1 MSHPFTVDEIKQI
14 HQKISKIIHYTPL
27 HYADKLSALT
37 GNNVYLKLENLQKTG
52 SFKLRGATN
61 KINKLTD
68 EEKKHGIIAAS
79 AGNHAQGVAYAA
91 TNLGLKSTI
100 VMPENAPVAKIQATE
115 KYGGKVVLSGRYFDD
130 ALAKAMEIKEKE
142 NLTLIHAFDDIEII
156 KGQATIAYEI
166 DQQIKNIDYCLVP
179 IGGGG
184 LMSGISAYLK
194 QVNPNIKMI
203 GVEAANVNSYQQAK
217 ALNKPVMIESK
228 PSIADGIAVKKVSD
242 LTFSILNQ
250 YVDDVV
256 VVSEEEIAEAMLFL
270 MENCKFVTEGSGAV
284 TAAAL
289 MFDKLNIKNQNKTVV
304 GLVSGGNID
313 IAMVGNIINKA
324 LIKTNR
330 RLVLSVNIP
339 SDNKEILN
347 VINIINS
354 CGAKIFKIK
363 TNRDIMYLELNEIH
377 TTFIID
383 LSNPDQQQQIIDK
396 ISKANYNITS
406 ITD

>member
-14 HQKISKIIHYTPL
+14 HQEISKIIHYTPL

-142 NLTLIHAFDDIEII
+142 NSTLIHAFDDIEII

-396 ISKANYNITS
+396 ITKANYNITS

>member
-1 MSHPFTVDEIKQI
+1 MSHPFSVDEIKQI
-14 HQKISKIIHYTPL
+14 HQEISKIIHYTPL

-37 GNNVYLKLENLQKTG
+37 GNNIYLKLENLQKTG

-61 KINKLTD
+61 KINKLTN
-68 EEKKHGIIAAS
+68 EEKEHGIIAAS
-79 AGNHAQGVAYAA
+79 AGNHAQGVAFAA

-100 VMPENAPVAKIQATE
+100 VMPENAPMAKIQATE
-115 KYGGKVVLSGRYFDD
+115 KYGGKVVLSGRFFDD
-130 ALAKAMEIKEKE
+130 ALAKAIELKEKE

-184 LMSGISAYLK
+184 LMSGIATYLK

-217 ALNKPVMIESK
+217 ALSRPVMIDSK

-289 MFDKLNIKNQNKTVV
+289 MFDKLNIKNQNKTIV

-347 VINIINS
+347 IINIINS

-363 TNRDIMYLELNEIH
+363 TNRDIMYLELSEIH
-377 TTFIID
+377 ATFIID
-383 LSNPDQQQQIIDK
+383 LSNTDQQQQIIDK
-396 ISKANYNITS
+396 IIQANYKITS

>member
-14 HQKISKIIHYTPL
+14 HQEISKIIHYTPL

-142 NLTLIHAFDDIEII
+142 NSTLIHAFDDIEII

>member
-14 HQKISKIIHYTPL
+14 HQEISKIIHYTPL

-396 ISKANYNITS
+396 ITKANYNITS

>member
-1 MSHPFTVDEIKQI
+1 MSHPFSVDEIKQI
-14 HQKISKIIHYTPL
+14 HQEISKIIHYTPL

-37 GNNVYLKLENLQKTG
+37 GNNIYLKLENLQKTG

-61 KINKLTD
+61 KINKLTN
-68 EEKKHGIIAAS
+68 EEKEHGIIAAS

-100 VMPENAPVAKIQATE
+100 VMPENAPMAKIQATE
-115 KYGGKVVLSGRYFDD
+115 KYGGKVVLSGRFFDD
-130 ALAKAMEIKEKE
+130 ALAKAIELKEKE

-184 LMSGISAYLK
+184 LMSGIATYLK

-217 ALNKPVMIESK
+217 ALSRPVMVDSK

-289 MFDKLNIKNQNKTVV
+289 MFDKLNIKNQNKTIV

-330 RLVLSVNIP
+330 RLVLSVNIT
-339 SDNKEILN
+339 SDNKEILKI
-347 VINIINS
+347 INIINS

-363 TNRDIMYLELNEIH
+363 TNRDIMYLELSEIH
-377 TTFIID
+377 ATFIID
-383 LSNPDQQQQIIDK
+383 LSNTDQQQQIIDK
-396 ISKANYNITS
+396 IIQANYKITS

>member
-1 MSHPFTVDEIKQI
+1 MSHPFIVDEIKQI
-14 HQKISKIIHYTPL
+14 HQEISKIIHYTPL

-37 GNNVYLKLENLQKTG
+37 GNNIYLKLENLQKTG

-61 KINKLTD
+61 KISKLTD
-68 EEKKHGIIAAS
+68 EEKRHGIIAAS

-100 VMPENAPVAKIQATE
+100 VMPENAPMAKIQATE

-130 ALAKAMEIKEKE
+130 ALAKAIELKEKE

-184 LMSGISAYLK
+184 LMSGIATYLK

-217 ALNKPVMIESK
+217 ALNKPVMIDSK

-256 VVSEEEIAEAMLFL
+256 VVSEEEIAETMLFL

-289 MFDKLNIKNQNKTVV
+289 MFDKLNIKNQNKTIV

-339 SDNKEILN
+339 SDNKELMNI
-347 VINIINS
+347 ISIINS
-354 CGAKIFKIK
+354 CGAKIIKIK

-396 ISKANYNITS
+396 ITQANYNITS

>member
-14 HQKISKIIHYTPL
+14 HQEISKIIHYTPL

-37 GNNVYLKLENLQKTG
+37 GNNIYLKLENLQKTG

-61 KINKLTD
+61 KISKLTD

-100 VMPENAPVAKIQATE
+100 VMPENAPMAKIQATE

-130 ALAKAMEIKEKE
+130 ALAKAIELKEKE

-184 LMSGISAYLK
+184 LMSGIATYLK

-217 ALNKPVMIESK
+217 ALNKPVMIDSK

-256 VVSEEEIAEAMLFL
+256 VVSEEEIAETMLFL

-289 MFDKLNIKNQNKTVV
+289 MFDKLNIKNQNKTIV

-339 SDNKEILN
+339 SDNKELMNI
-347 VINIINS
+347 ISIINS
-354 CGAKIFKIK
+354 CGAKIIKIK

-396 ISKANYNITS
+396 ITQANYNITS

>member
-1 MSHPFTVDEIKQI
+1 MSHPFSVDEIKQI
-14 HQKISKIIHYTPL
+14 HQEISKIIHYTPL

-37 GNNVYLKLENLQKTG
+37 GNNIYLKLENLQKTG

-61 KINKLTD
+61 KINKLTN
-68 EEKKHGIIAAS
+68 EEKEHGIIAAS

-100 VMPENAPVAKIQATE
+100 VMPENAPMAKIQATE
-115 KYGGKVVLSGRYFDD
+115 KYGGKVVLSGRFFDD
-130 ALAKAMEIKEKE
+130 ALAKAIELKEKE

-184 LMSGISAYLK
+184 LMSGIATYLK

-217 ALNKPVMIESK
+217 ALSRPVMVDSK

-270 MENCKFVTEGSGAV
+270 MENCKFVTEGLGAV

-289 MFDKLNIKNQNKTVV
+289 MFDKLNIKNQNKTIV

-330 RLVLSVNIP
+330 RLVLSVNIT
-339 SDNKEILN
+339 SDNKEILKI
-347 VINIINS
+347 INIINS

-363 TNRDIMYLELNEIH
+363 TNRDIMYLELSEIH
-377 TTFIID
+377 ATFIID
-383 LSNPDQQQQIIDK
+383 LSNTDQQQQIIDK
-396 ISKANYNITS
+396 IIQANYKITS

>member
-14 HQKISKIIHYTPL
+14 HQEISKIIHYTPL

-37 GNNVYLKLENLQKTG
+37 GNNIYLKLENLQKTG

-61 KINKLTD
+61 KISKLTD
-68 EEKKHGIIAAS
+68 EEKRHGIIAAS

-100 VMPENAPVAKIQATE
+100 VMPENAPMAKIQATE

-130 ALAKAMEIKEKE
+130 ALAKAIELKEKE

-184 LMSGISAYLK
+184 LMSGIATYLK

-217 ALNKPVMIESK
+217 ALNKPVMIDSK

-256 VVSEEEIAEAMLFL
+256 VVSEEEIAETMLFL

-289 MFDKLNIKNQNKTVV
+289 MFDKLNIKNQNKTIV

-339 SDNKEILN
+339 SDNKELMNI
-347 VINIINS
+347 ISIINS
-354 CGAKIFKIK
+354 CGVKIIKIK

-396 ISKANYNITS
+396 ITQANYNITS

>member
-14 HQKISKIIHYTPL
+14 HQEISKIIHYTPL

-37 GNNVYLKLENLQKTG
+37 GNNIYLKLENLQKTG

-61 KINKLTD
+61 KISKLTD
-68 EEKKHGIIAAS
+68 EEKRHGIIAAS

-100 VMPENAPVAKIQATE
+100 VMPENAPMAKIQATE

-130 ALAKAMEIKEKE
+130 ALAKAIELKEKE

-184 LMSGISAYLK
+184 LMSGIATYLK

-217 ALNKPVMIESK
+217 ALNKPVMIDSK

-256 VVSEEEIAEAMLFL
+256 VVSEEEIAETMLFL

-289 MFDKLNIKNQNKTVV
+289 MFDKLNIRNQNKTIV

-339 SDNKEILN
+339 SDNKELMNI
-347 VINIINS
+347 ISIINS
-354 CGAKIFKIK
+354 CGAKIIKIK

-396 ISKANYNITS
+396 ITQANYNITS

>member
-14 HQKISKIIHYTPL
+14 HQEISKIIHYTPL

-37 GNNVYLKLENLQKTG
+37 GNNIYLKLENLQKTG

-61 KINKLTD
+61 KISKLTD
-68 EEKKHGIIAAS
+68 EEKRHGIIAAS

-100 VMPENAPVAKIQATE
+100 VMPENAPMAKIQATE

-130 ALAKAMEIKEKE
+130 ALAKAIELKEKE

-184 LMSGISAYLK
+184 LMSGIATYLK

-217 ALNKPVMIESK
+217 ALNKPVMIDSK

-256 VVSEEEIAEAMLFL
+256 VVSEEEIAETMLFL

-289 MFDKLNIKNQNKTVV
+289 MFDKLNIKNQNKTIV

-339 SDNKEILN
+339 SDNKELMNI
-347 VINIINS
+347 ISIINS
-354 CGAKIFKIK
+354 CGAKIIKIK

-383 LSNPDQQQQIIDK
+383 LSNPDQQQLIIDK
-396 ISKANYNITS
+396 ITQANYNITS

>member
-1 MSHPFTVDEIKQI
+1 MSHPFSVDEIKQI
-14 HQKISKIIHYTPL
+14 HQEISKIIHYTPL

-37 GNNVYLKLENLQKTG
+37 GNNIYLKLENLQKTG

-61 KINKLTD
+61 KINKLTN
-68 EEKKHGIIAAS
+68 EEKEHGIIAAS
-79 AGNHAQGVAYAA
+79 AGNHAQGVAFAA

-100 VMPENAPVAKIQATE
+100 VMPENAPMAKIQATE
-115 KYGGKVVLSGRYFDD
+115 KYGGKVVLSGRFFDD
-130 ALAKAMEIKEKE
+130 ALAKAIELKEKE

-184 LMSGISAYLK
+184 LMSGIATYLK

-217 ALNKPVMIESK
+217 VLSRPVMIDSK

-289 MFDKLNIKNQNKTVV
+289 MFDKLNIKNQNKTIV

-347 VINIINS
+347 IINIINS

-363 TNRDIMYLELNEIH
+363 TNRDIMYLELSEIH
-377 TTFIID
+377 ATFIID
-383 LSNPDQQQQIIDK
+383 LSNTDQQQQIIDK
-396 ISKANYNITS
+396 IIQANYKITS

>member
-1 MSHPFTVDEIKQI
+1 MSHPFSVDEIKQI
-14 HQKISKIIHYTPL
+14 HQEISKIIHYTPL

-37 GNNVYLKLENLQKTG
+37 GNNIYLKLENLQKTG

-61 KINKLTD
+61 KINKLTN
-68 EEKKHGIIAAS
+68 EEKEHGIIAAS
-79 AGNHAQGVAYAA
+79 AGNHAQGVAFAA

-100 VMPENAPVAKIQATE
+100 VMPENAPMAKIQATE
-115 KYGGKVVLSGRYFDD
+115 KYGGKVVLSGRFFDD
-130 ALAKAMEIKEKE
+130 ALAKAIELKEKE

-184 LMSGISAYLK
+184 LMSGIATYLK

-217 ALNKPVMIESK
+217 ALSRPVMIDSK

-289 MFDKLNIKNQNKTVV
+289 MFDKLNIKNQNKTIV

-347 VINIINS
+347 IINIINS

-363 TNRDIMYLELNEIH
+363 TNRDIMYLELSEIH
-377 TTFIID
+377 ATFIID
-383 LSNPDQQQQIIDK
+383 LSNTDQQQQIIDRH
-396 ISKANYNITS
+396 SHF
-406 ITD
+406 

>member
-1 MSHPFTVDEIKQI
+1 MSHPFSVDEIKQI
-14 HQKISKIIHYTPL
+14 HQEISKIIHYTPL

-37 GNNVYLKLENLQKTG
+37 GNNIYLKLENLQKTG

-61 KINKLTD
+61 KINKLTN

-79 AGNHAQGVAYAA
+79 AGNHAQGVAFAA

-100 VMPENAPVAKIQATE
+100 VMPENAPMAKIQVTE
-115 KYGGKVVLSGRYFDD
+115 KYGGKVVLSGRFFDD
-130 ALAKAMEIKEKE
+130 ALAKAIELKEKE

-184 LMSGISAYLK
+184 LMSGIATYLK

-217 ALNKPVMIESK
+217 ALSRPVMIDSK

-289 MFDKLNIKNQNKTVV
+289 MFDKLNIKNQNKTIV
-304 GLVSGGNID
+304 GLVSGANID

-363 TNRDIMYLELNEIH
+363 TNRDIMYLELSEIH
-377 TTFIID
+377 ATFIID
-383 LSNPDQQQQIIDK
+383 LSNTDQQQQIIDK
-396 ISKANYNITS
+396 IIQANYKITS

>member
-1 MSHPFTVDEIKQI
+1 MSHPFSVDEIKQI
-14 HQKISKIIHYTPL
+14 HQEISKIIHYTPL

-37 GNNVYLKLENLQKTG
+37 GNNIYLKLENLQKTG

-61 KINKLTD
+61 KINKLTN

-79 AGNHAQGVAYAA
+79 AGNHAQGVAFAA

-100 VMPENAPVAKIQATE
+100 VMPENAPMAKIQATE
-115 KYGGKVVLSGRYFDD
+115 KYGGKVVLSGRFFDD
-130 ALAKAMEIKEKE
+130 ALAKAIELKEKE

-184 LMSGISAYLK
+184 LMSGIATYLK

-217 ALNKPVMIESK
+217 ALSRPVMIDSK

-289 MFDKLNIKNQNKTVV
+289 MFDKLNIKNQNKTIV

-330 RLVLSVNIP
+330 RLVLSINIP

-363 TNRDIMYLELNEIH
+363 TNRDIMYLELSEIH
-377 TTFIID
+377 ATFIID
-383 LSNPDQQQQIIDK
+383 LSNTDQQQQIIDK
-396 ISKANYNITS
+396 IIQANYKITS

>member
-1 MSHPFTVDEIKQI
+1 MSHPFSVDEIKQI
-14 HQKISKIIHYTPL
+14 HQEISKIIHYTPL

-37 GNNVYLKLENLQKTG
+37 GNNIYLKLENLQKTG

-61 KINKLTD
+61 KINKLTN

-79 AGNHAQGVAYAA
+79 AGNHAQGVAFAA

-100 VMPENAPVAKIQATE
+100 VMPENAPMAKIQATE
-115 KYGGKVVLSGRYFDD
+115 KYGGKVVLSGRFFDD
-130 ALAKAMEIKEKE
+130 ALAKAIELKEKE

-184 LMSGISAYLK
+184 LMSGIATYLK

-217 ALNKPVMIESK
+217 ALSRPVMIDSK

-289 MFDKLNIKNQNKTVV
+289 MFDKLNIKNQNKTIV

-363 TNRDIMYLELNEIH
+363 TNRDIMYLELSEIH
-377 TTFIID
+377 ATFIID
-383 LSNPDQQQQIIDK
+383 LSNTEQQQQIIDK
-396 ISKANYNITS
+396 IIQANYKITS

>member
-14 HQKISKIIHYTPL
+14 HQEISKIIHYTPL

-37 GNNVYLKLENLQKTG
+37 GNNIYLKLENLQKTG

-61 KINKLTD
+61 KISKLTD
-68 EEKKHGIIAAS
+68 EEKRHGIIAAS

-100 VMPENAPVAKIQATE
+100 VMPENAPMAKIQATE

-130 ALAKAMEIKEKE
+130 ALAKAIELKEKE

-184 LMSGISAYLK
+184 LMSGIATYLK
-194 QVNPNIKMI
+194 QVNPNIKMV

-217 ALNKPVMIESK
+217 ALNKPVMIDSK

-256 VVSEEEIAEAMLFL
+256 VVSEEEIAETMLFL

-289 MFDKLNIKNQNKTVV
+289 MFDKLNIKNQNKTIV

-339 SDNKEILN
+339 SDNKELMNI
-347 VINIINS
+347 ISIINS
-354 CGAKIFKIK
+354 CGAKIIKIK

-396 ISKANYNITS
+396 ITQANYNITS

>member
-1 MSHPFTVDEIKQI
+1 MSYPFSVDEIKQI
-14 HQKISKIIHYTPL
+14 HQEISKIIHYTPL

-37 GNNVYLKLENLQKTG
+37 GNNIYLKLENLQKTG

-61 KINKLTD
+61 KINKLTS

-79 AGNHAQGVAYAA
+79 AGNHAQGVAFAA

-100 VMPENAPVAKIQATE
+100 VMPENAPMAKIQATE
-115 KYGGKVVLSGRYFDD
+115 KYGGKVVLSGRFFDD
-130 ALAKAMEIKEKE
+130 ALAKAIELKEKE

-184 LMSGISAYLK
+184 LMSGIATYLK

-217 ALNKPVMIESK
+217 ALSRPVMIDSK

-289 MFDKLNIKNQNKTVV
+289 MFDKLNIKNQNKTIV

-363 TNRDIMYLELNEIH
+363 TNRDIMYLELSEIH
-377 TTFIID
+377 ATFIID
-383 LSNPDQQQQIIDK
+383 LSNTDQQQQIIDK
-396 ISKANYNITS
+396 IIQANYKITS

>member
-14 HQKISKIIHYTPL
+14 HQEISKIIHYTPL

-37 GNNVYLKLENLQKTG
+37 GNNIYLKLENLQKTG

-61 KINKLTD
+61 KISKLTD
-68 EEKKHGIIAAS
+68 EEKRHGIIAAS

-100 VMPENAPVAKIQATE
+100 VMPENAPMAKIQATE

-130 ALAKAMEIKEKE
+130 ALAKAIELKEKE

-184 LMSGISAYLK
+184 LMSGIATYLK

-217 ALNKPVMIESK
+217 ALNKPVMIDSK

-256 VVSEEEIAEAMLFL
+256 VVSEEEIAETMLFL

-289 MFDKLNIKNQNKTVV
+289 MFDKLNIKNQNKTIV

-339 SDNKEILN
+339 SDNKELMNI
-347 VINIINS
+347 ISIINS
-354 CGAKIFKIK
+354 CGAKIIKIK

-383 LSNPDQQQQIIDK
+383 LSNPDQQQQIIEK
-396 ISKANYNITS
+396 ITQANYNITS

>member
-14 HQKISKIIHYTPL
+14 HQEISKIIHYTPL

-37 GNNVYLKLENLQKTG
+37 GNNIYLKLENLQKTG

-61 KINKLTD
+61 KISKLTD
-68 EEKKHGIIAAS
+68 EEKRHGIIAAS

-100 VMPENAPVAKIQATE
+100 VMPENAPMAKIQATE

-130 ALAKAMEIKEKE
+130 ALAKAIELKEKE

-184 LMSGISAYLK
+184 LMSGIATYLK

-217 ALNKPVMIESK
+217 ALNKPVMIDSK

-256 VVSEEEIAEAMLFL
+256 VVSEEEIAETMLFL

-289 MFDKLNIKNQNKTVV
+289 MFDKLNIKNQNKTIV

-339 SDNKEILN
+339 SDNKELMNI
-347 VINIINS
+347 ISIINS
-354 CGAKIFKIK
+354 CGAKIIKIK

-396 ISKANYNITS
+396 IAQANYNITS

>member
-1 MSHPFTVDEIKQI
+1 MSHPFSVDEIKQI
-14 HQKISKIIHYTPL
+14 HQEISKIIHYTPL

-37 GNNVYLKLENLQKTG
+37 GNNIYLKLENLQKTG

-61 KINKLTD
+61 KINKLTN

-79 AGNHAQGVAYAA
+79 AGNHAQGVAFAA

-100 VMPENAPVAKIQATE
+100 VMPENAPMAKIQATE
-115 KYGGKVVLSGRYFDD
+115 KYGGKVVLSGRFFDD
-130 ALAKAMEIKEKE
+130 ALAKAIELKEKE

-184 LMSGISAYLK
+184 LMSGIATYLK
-194 QVNPNIKMI
+194 QVNPDIKMI

-217 ALNKPVMIESK
+217 ALSRPVMIDSK

-289 MFDKLNIKNQNKTVV
+289 MFDKLNIKNQNKTIV

-363 TNRDIMYLELNEIH
+363 TNRDIMYLELSEIH
-377 TTFIID
+377 ATFIID
-383 LSNPDQQQQIIDK
+383 LSNTDQQQQIIDK
-396 ISKANYNITS
+396 IIKANYKITS

>member
-14 HQKISKIIHYTPL
+14 HQEISKIIHYTPL

>member
-14 HQKISKIIHYTPL
+14 HQEISKIIHYTPL

-37 GNNVYLKLENLQKTG
+37 GNNIYLKLENLQKTG

-61 KINKLTD
+61 KISKLTD
-68 EEKKHGIIAAS
+68 EEKRHGIIAAS

-100 VMPENAPVAKIQATE
+100 VMPENAPMAKIQATE

-130 ALAKAMEIKEKE
+130 ALAKAIELKEKE

-184 LMSGISAYLK
+184 LMSGIATYLK

-217 ALNKPVMIESK
+217 ALNKPVMIDSK

-256 VVSEEEIAEAMLFL
+256 VVSEEEIAETMLFL

-289 MFDKLNIKNQNKTVV
+289 MFDKLNIKNQNKTIV

-339 SDNKEILN
+339 SDNKELMNI
-347 VINIINS
+347 ISIINS
-354 CGAKIFKIK
+354 CGAKIIKIK

-396 ISKANYNITS
+396 ITQANYNITS

>member
-1 MSHPFTVDEIKQI
+1 MSHPFSVDEIKQI
-14 HQKISKIIHYTPL
+14 HQEISKIIHYTPL

-37 GNNVYLKLENLQKTG
+37 GNNIYLKLENLQKTG

-61 KINKLTD
+61 KINKLTN
-68 EEKKHGIIAAS
+68 EEKEHGIIAAS

-100 VMPENAPVAKIQATE
+100 VMPENAPMAKIQATE
-115 KYGGKVVLSGRYFDD
+115 KYGGKVVLSGRFFDD
-130 ALAKAMEIKEKE
+130 ALAKAIELKEKE

-156 KGQATIAYEI
+156 KGQATITYEI

-184 LMSGISAYLK
+184 LMSGIATYLK

-217 ALNKPVMIESK
+217 ALSRPVMVDSK

-289 MFDKLNIKNQNKTVV
+289 MFDKLNIKNQNKTIV

-330 RLVLSVNIP
+330 RLVLSVNIT
-339 SDNKEILN
+339 SDNKEILKI
-347 VINIINS
+347 INIINS

-363 TNRDIMYLELNEIH
+363 TNRDIMYLELSEIH
-377 TTFIID
+377 ATFIID
-383 LSNPDQQQQIIDK
+383 LSNTDQQQQIIDK
-396 ISKANYNITS
+396 IIQANYKITS

>member
-1 MSHPFTVDEIKQI
+1 MSHPFSVDEIKQI
-14 HQKISKIIHYTPL
+14 HQEISKIIHYTPL

-37 GNNVYLKLENLQKTG
+37 GNNIYLKLENLQKTG

-61 KINKLTD
+61 KINKLTN

-79 AGNHAQGVAYAA
+79 AGNHAQGVAFAA

-100 VMPENAPVAKIQATE
+100 VMPENAPMAKIQATE
-115 KYGGKVVLSGRYFDD
+115 KYGGKVVLSGRFFDD
-130 ALAKAMEIKEKE
+130 ALAKAIELKEKE

-184 LMSGISAYLK
+184 LMSGIATYLK

-217 ALNKPVMIESK
+217 ALSRPVMIDSK

-289 MFDKLNIKNQNKTVV
+289 MFDKLNIKNQNKTIV

-363 TNRDIMYLELNEIH
+363 TNRDIMYLELSEIH
-377 TTFIID
+377 ATFIID
-383 LSNPDQQQQIIDK
+383 LSNTDQQQQIIDK
-396 ISKANYNITS
+396 IIQANYKITS